1 MDYATA
7 SLYGVYRDILV
18 NSDGQVLEDRGWVRN
33 TIVDQCRVLL
43 AGFVSNETTG
53 GIQYLA
59 VGRGLDRWDSD
70 DIPATDPATTVGLQ
84 DGTPV
89 QIPVDQLYLDYL
101 DVNDEIVAH
110 PTNRVQIKAILPAG
124 FPPPT
129 PPATSYPL
137 REFGLF
143 GRFYHT
149 DFMINSIR
157 HPVIHKDINAS
168 LIRLVRLYF

>member
-1 MDYATA
+1 MP
-7 SLYGVYRDILV
+7 
-18 NSDGQVLEDRGWVRN
+18 N
-33 TIVDQCRVLL
+33 TIVDRCRVLL
-43 AGFVSNETTG
+43 AGFVTNETTG

-59 VGRGLDRWDSD
+59 VGRGLDRWDKNG
-70 DIPATDPATTVGLQ
+70 IPATDPATTVGLQ
-84 DGTPV
+84 DGSPV
-89 QIPVDQLYLDYL
+89 RIPVDHLDLNYLDG
-101 DVNDEIVAH
+101 NDEIVAQ
-110 PTNRVQIKAILPAG
+110 PTSRVQIKATLLAG
-124 FPPPT
+124 VPRPT

-143 GRFYHT
+143 GRFGTT